1 MSLVHIL
8 SQKGSRCSGRT
19 TMLALHY
26 VQLILDN
33 PGQTVQIEDH
43 FPSYEADRHLFD
55 LVCRALSVF
64 CIKYDYDKS
73 KMQIKSALNPYQ
85 LTKYPD
91 ASECVDAH
99 NAVLWEYR
107 RQSNSNLIR

>member
-1 MSLVHIL
+1 
-8 SQKGSRCSGRT
+8 
-19 TMLALHY
+19 MLALHY

-64 CIKYDYDKS
+64 CIKYDYDKR
-73 KMQIKSALNPYQ
+73 KMQIKSALNPYP
-85 LTKYPD
+85 LTEYPSAD
-91 ASECVDAH
+91 ECMAANSE
-99 NAVLWEYR
+99 VLWHYR
-107 RQSNSNLIR
+107 RQSNSNPIR